1 MYDRGQHRGLGA
13 VYDTIDMGGVAPTDP
28 YSGSSVDNYGNDPI
42 LDPYTYT
49 PPPESIPLAYTP
61 SGGLGPFVEPPPLVN
76 WTQPVSPIPST
87 AYTPTTSAMF
97 KNPDGSPTYDG
108 TPYSPTDLLN
118 PYNFS
123 HLFGAIGDVFGSR
136 PLPIGVS
143 RPALYAPA
151 GTTTPAMTAGLNVK
165 TLAVLGI
172 GAALLFAVL
181 NKRPSHA

>member
-1 MYDRGQHRGLGA
+1 
-13 VYDTIDMGGVAPTDP
+13 
-28 YSGSSVDNYGNDPI
+28 
-42 LDPYTYT
+42 
-49 PPPESIPLAYTP
+49 
-61 SGGLGPFVEPPPLVN
+61 
-76 WTQPVSPIPST
+76 
-87 AYTPTTSAMF
+87 MF

-108 TPYSPTDLLN
+108 APYSPTDLLN

-123 HLFGAIGDVFGSR
+123 HFFVGIGDIFGSR

-143 RPALYAPA
+143 RPALDAPA
-151 GTTTPAMTAGLNVK
+151 SATAPTMLAGVNVK